1 MDVKTILDVL
11 QVLLYVALGG
21 LTIYFKTK
29 SVLRDKAGEFITT
42 AENEAKDVVDE
53 KGGKHNYI
61 VDLLFGFIPKP
72 LQVIF
77 SRALIDGIVDKA
89 FKAAESYAVTQL
101 DKAVDKI
108 VRTDTATIDT
118 AVTSINTE
126 TETK

>member
-1 MDVKTILDVL
+1 MDVKTILEIL
-11 QVLLYVALGG
+11 QVVLYVALGG
-21 LTIYFKTK
+21 VALYFKGNSK
-29 SVLRDKAGEFITT
+29 LKDKAGELIAK

-77 SRALIDGIVDKA
+77 TRTLIDGIVDKA
-89 FKAAESYAVTQL
+89 FASAESYAVTQL

-108 VRTDTATIDT
+108 VKVDTAPIDT
-118 AVTSINTE
+118 TIAPTTTE
-126 TETK
+126 TEIK